1 MYCHYFRVSRLFYF
15 VLNCLVAVHL
25 ENIAHVINVLF
36 HPIINATMKV
46 IVQAIPSV
54 VGEVA
59 SYAQV
64 KDLYQV

>member
-1 MYCHYFRVSRLFYF
+1 MTIALQGNVQN
-15 VLNCLVAVHL
+15 VQQINIVHL

-46 IVQAIPSV
+46 IVQAIPNV
-54 VGEVA
+54 VGIVVN
-59 SYAQV
+59 YAQV

>member
-1 MYCHYFRVSRLFYF
+1 MIIALQGNVQN
-15 VLNCLVAVHL
+15 VQQINIVHL

-59 SYAQV
+59 NYAQV
-64 KDLYQV
+64 KDLYQAM